1 MFNDKT
7 SLILCTVT
15 VLLLFIGGIT
25 DLLSNPIYV
34 GLVVIVY
41 LTVILNL
48 VLVKKSSNGDDDFFE
63 TTVQSKP
70 GLNPNDLL
78 RELINKTEVHSF
90 VELVPSINDI
100 FISIVEGGNKS

>member
-34 GLVVIVY
+34 GLIVIVY

-63 TTVQSKP
+63 TK
-70 GLNPNDLL
+70 
-78 RELINKTEVHSF
+78 IK
-90 VELVPSINDI
+90 
-100 FISIVEGGNKS
+100 K

>member
-15 VLLLFIGGIT
+15 VLLLCIGGIT

-63 TTVQSKP
+63 TK
-70 GLNPNDLL
+70 
-78 RELINKTEVHSF
+78 IK
-90 VELVPSINDI
+90 
-100 FISIVEGGNKS
+100 K